1 MNSLSDT
8 AVAKMLEGY
17 NCAQS
22 VLYASCDR
30 LSFDQDAALRVACGL
45 GAGMGRKE
53 KVCGALTGGIL
64 ALGLKHGRGEKED
77 RSRTETTYA
86 KTREL
91 LDRFEAKHGSC
102 ICRELL
108 GGCDLM
114 TENGLRYYKA
124 NDFLHITCVP
134 CVRTVGE
141 ILENLLEPAP
151 RHEGKG

>member
-114 TENGLRYYKA
+114 TENGLRYYTA
-124 NDFLHITCVP
+124 NDLLHITCVP

>member
-1 MNSLSDT
+1 MNSLSEN

-22 VLYASCDR
+22 VLHACCDR
-30 LSFDQDAALRVACGL
+30 LSFDKDAALRVACGL

-53 KVCGALTGGIL
+53 KVCGAVTGGIL

-91 LDRFEAKHGSC
+91 IDRFEAKHGSC

-114 TENGLRYYKA
+114 TEDGSRYYKA
-124 NDFLHITCVP
+124 NDLVHITCAP

-141 ILENLLEPAP
+141 ILEDLL
-151 RHEGKG
+151 

>member
-124 NDFLHITCVP
+124 NDLLHITCVP

-141 ILENLLEPAP
+141 ILENRLEPAP

>member
-1 MNSLSDT
+1 MNSLSEN
-8 AVAKMLEGY
+8 AVPKMLEGY

-22 VLYASCDR
+22 VLYACCDR
-30 LSFDQDAALRVACGL
+30 LSFDKDAALRVACGL

-91 LDRFEAKHGSC
+91 IDRFEAKHGSC

-124 NDFLHITCVP
+124 NDLLHITCVP
-134 CVRTVGE
+134 CVRTVGG
-141 ILENLLEPAP
+141 ILEHLLEPAP
-151 RHEGKG
+151 RDEAKG